1 MFDSILL
8 RRSFL
13 TLTTHGLARFMAIIV
28 FIIFAHLLSVEDYGY
43 FIYGS
48 SIARL
53 IAVIALFGCLPVFVK
68 YWGKSNLGVNK
79 TINSIYRALNWYK
92 FTGLIFIVICIIG
105 FYFYTQFKYDSSSNI
120 AFISFLIVIP
130 LFIINIYQQFFN
142 SIKKSVHSGL
152 MQTFFYFIWIAFISL
167 SYFSNLV
174 DIQWILIGS
183 IFTLTLYISILMFYH
198 LYKFGVKYEK
208 PKYINKN
215 FIFGQWAACFFIYID
230 IILIEIF
237 LSPQD
242 IAFYGVVVQIV
253 GVLSFVLG
261 GVNMSIISELSEYY
275 HNKSLKV
282 TQQRISYYVNFM
294 TVIAIIITI
303 FLLFFGRQILGLYG
317 SEYESQFILLAIL
330 ILAQL
335 VNVLSGSNGWLIDI
349 SGNEKISLRAF
360 VLAILIKIF
369 FGIILIKF
377 FGILG
382 MAFGTLLAVSF
393 WNFYLVNFCIN
404 KIKLNPSIFMR
415 KKF

>member
-152 MQTFFYFIWIAFISL
+152 MQTFF
-167 SYFSNLV
+167 
-174 DIQWILIGS
+174 IL
-183 IFTLTLYISILMFYH
+183 
-198 LYKFGVKYEK
+198 FGLLLL
-208 PKYINKN
+208 
-215 FIFGQWAACFFIYID
+215 ASH
-230 IILIEIF
+230 IF
-237 LSPQD
+237 L
-242 IAFYGVVVQIV
+242 I
-253 GVLSFVLG
+253 
-261 GVNMSIISELSEYY
+261 
-275 HNKSLKV
+275 
-282 TQQRISYYVNFM
+282 
-294 TVIAIIITI
+294 
-303 FLLFFGRQILGLYG
+303 
-317 SEYESQFILLAIL
+317 
-330 ILAQL
+330 
-335 VNVLSGSNGWLIDI
+335 
-349 SGNEKISLRAF
+349 
-360 VLAILIKIF
+360 
-369 FGIILIKF
+369 
-377 FGILG
+377 
-382 MAFGTLLAVSF
+382 
-393 WNFYLVNFCIN
+393 
-404 KIKLNPSIFMR
+404 
-415 KKF
+415 